1 MEAKA
6 VARHV
11 RIAPRK
17 VRQVIDLIRGKKV
30 GEAEAILQFVPN
42 AAAAPIAK
50 LLRSAVANAENNF
63 NMNTDA
69 LVVSAAYV
77 DEGPTLKR
85 IKPRAQGRADRID
98 KRTSYITVV
107 VKEREG

>member
-6 VARHV
+6 VARHI

-17 VRQVIDLIRGKKV
+17 VRQVVNLIRGKKV

-42 AAAAPIAK
+42 AAATPIAK
-50 LLRSAVANAENNF
+50 LLRSAVANAENNH
-63 NMNTDA
+63 NMNSDV
-69 LVVSAAYV
+69 LIVSAAYV
-77 DEGPTLKR
+77 DEGPTMKR
-85 IKPRAQGRADRID
+85 IRPRAQGRADRID
-98 KRTSYITVV
+98 KRTSHITVV

>member
-6 VARHV
+6 VARHI

-17 VRQVIDLIRGKKV
+17 VRQVVDLIRGKNV
-30 GEAEAILQFVPN
+30 EEAQAILQFVPN
-42 AAAAPIAK
+42 AAATPLAK
-50 LLRSAVANAENNF
+50 LLRSAVANAENNY
-63 NMNTDA
+63 NLDSNA
-69 LVVSAAYV
+69 LMVASAYV

-98 KRTSYITVV
+98 KRTSHITIVL
-107 VKEREG
+107 KEREG